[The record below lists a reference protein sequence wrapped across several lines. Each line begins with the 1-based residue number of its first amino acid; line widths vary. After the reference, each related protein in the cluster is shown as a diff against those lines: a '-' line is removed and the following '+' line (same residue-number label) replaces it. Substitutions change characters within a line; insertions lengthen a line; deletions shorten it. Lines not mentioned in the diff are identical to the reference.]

1 MQSDAPAKP
10 DSKPSLGRWFFIILV
25 LIAIGLVY
33 GLVPRFQKKASLV
46 LENQDLST
54 STVQVTNALPGIAS
68 ASLVLPAEIH
78 AFQETPIYARASGF
92 LKHWNADIGAT
103 VKAGDALA
111 DIDSPEVNEQ
121 LTQATAELAQS
132 QAAESLARITA
143 ARWSELLKTS
153 SVSEQENA
161 EKQADLKLKTAN
173 VDAAKANVHR
183 LEDLTSFTHVTAP
196 FTGTVTARNVDN
208 GDLITSGKEL
218 FKLADITKL
227 RVYVR
232 VPQTAAPNMA
242 IGLKASLIVPE
253 KSGKKFPARIVRT
266 SGAIDAGSRTLL
278 TELEVDNPDNEIL
291 AGSYAQVGFEDVKQ
305 NPTLV
310 LPANT
315 LLFRAEGL
323 QVGIVG
329 ADGKVELRSII
340 LGRDLGKTVE
350 IISGVNPSDKII
362 MNPADSITSGATVR
376 IATETAVAAPDKSK

>member
-1 MQSDAPAKP
+1 M
-10 DSKPSLGRWFFIILV
+10 
-25 LIAIGLVY
+25 
-33 GLVPRFQKKASLV
+33 
-46 LENQDLST
+46 
-54 STVQVTNALPGIAS
+54 
-68 ASLVLPAEIH
+68 
-78 AFQETPIYARASGF
+78 
-92 LKHWNADIGAT
+92 
-103 VKAGDALA
+103 
-111 DIDSPEVNEQ
+111 
-121 LTQATAELAQS
+121 
-132 QAAESLARITA
+132 
-143 ARWSELLKTS
+143 
-153 SVSEQENA
+153 
-161 EKQADLKLKTAN
+161 
-173 VDAAKANVHR
+173 
-183 LEDLTSFTHVTAP
+183 
-196 FTGTVTARNVDN
+196 DN

-340 LGRDLGKTVE
+340 LGRDFGKTVE